1 MQNLNSNGKR
11 PTADKIRS
19 ALANY
24 RENAE
29 TLQDYS
35 EFMQHFDMIFARTIK
50 MYVNALSYDVVP
62 VCVNAI
68 KASDYE
74 SPEYEKDKA
83 RIDGFGHDW
92 DYFANSEFSCLSE
105 IIAHLSENH
114 WAHNKYFKMALPRF
128 YNEAMALYKKFYNA
142 NSPTKR

>member
-1 MQNLNSNGKR
+1 MQGNWENSKDFKDLFKKFYDDYNQPSNFYQDNAGKTR
-11 PTADKIRS
+11 WKIEGKYWEVKYKYGDPKKDMDELFG
-19 ALANY
+19 AITD
-24 RENAE
+24 
-29 TLQDYS
+29 TLQ
-35 EFMQHFDMIFARTIK
+35 
-50 MYVNALSYDVVP
+50 ALS
-62 VCVNAI
+62 
-68 KASDYE
+68 
-74 SPEYEKDKA
+74 KDKA